1 MIYRARVS
9 IKEGLNDFNM
19 LRDLKTDTFEC

>member
-9 IKEGLNDFNM
+9 IKEGLNDLNM
-19 LRDLKTDTFEC
+19 LWDLKTDTFEY

>member
-9 IKEGLNDFNM
+9 IKEDLNDLNM
-19 LRDLKTDTFEC
+19 LWDLKTDTFEC